1 MTRRKILLTASAAVL
16 AATIAMAGEFE
27 DSLVAQLTS
36 QGYTSFSFSRT
47 WLGRI
52 RIVAMSATHRREI
65 ILNRNTGEILR
76 DFEEVIGENGESL
89 SGLFKNDFEN
99 VRRVDSV
106 GGTAGGDDSKDDDDD
121 DDDSK
126 ASTIRVDN

>member
-1 MTRRKILLTASAAVL
+1 MTRRKILLTASAVVL

-27 DSLVAQLTS
+27 DSLVAQLAS

-47 WLGRI
+47 WLGRT

-76 DFEEVIGENGESL
+76 AFEEARRL
-89 SGLFKNDFEN
+89 SIARD
-99 VRRVDSV
+99 
-106 GGTAGGDDSKDDDDD
+106 
-121 DDDSK
+121 
-126 ASTIRVDN
+126 